1 MENADPNAL
10 ALLLLVT
17 SLAVI
22 TVCLALAS
30 SRRR

>member
-1 MENADPNAL
+1 MENADPGAV

-30 SRRR
+30 GGRR

>member
-1 MENADPNAL
+1 MGNADLNAL

-22 TVCLALAS
+22 TVCLALATG
-30 SRRR
+30 RRR